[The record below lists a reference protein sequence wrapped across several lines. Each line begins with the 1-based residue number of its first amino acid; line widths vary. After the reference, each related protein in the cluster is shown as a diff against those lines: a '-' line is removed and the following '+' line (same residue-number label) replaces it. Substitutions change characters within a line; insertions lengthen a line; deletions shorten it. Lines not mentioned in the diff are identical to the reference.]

1 MSLTGTVYSL
11 PANGQ
16 YGNGLV
22 GRVINAGDFLGP
34 EFYRF
39 GNDLMLSSVPTSMYE
54 STAETGISPADAAAQ
69 AGPYHGPFADK
80 MVAGEPF
87 AVWLGFIVL
96 LIALKVFS
104 ERPSTLGGANP
115 AYIRIG
121 GYNILAVGLAAA
133 VFVILMKAIFNK
145 IRVPGLTEFANAL

>member
-1 MSLTGTVYSL
+1 MGLIGTVYAL

-16 YGNGLV
+16 YNNGIVGSVLDPSDYLGN
-22 GRVINAGDFLGP
+22 
-34 EFYRF
+34 EFYRIP
-39 GNDLMLSSVPTSMYE
+39 GELGLSVIPTAMYD
-54 STAETGISPADAAAQ
+54 STADAGTGVSPAIQ
-69 AGPYHGPFADK
+69 PGPYNGPFAGK
-80 MVAGEPF
+80 SFAGEPF

-115 AYIRIG
+115 AYLKIG
-121 GYNILAVGLAAA
+121 GYNIMAVGLAAA